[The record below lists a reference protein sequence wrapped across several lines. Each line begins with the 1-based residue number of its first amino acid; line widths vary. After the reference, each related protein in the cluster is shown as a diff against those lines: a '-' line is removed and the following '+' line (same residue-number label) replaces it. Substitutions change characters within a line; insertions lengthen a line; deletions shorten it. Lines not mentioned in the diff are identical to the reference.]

1 MARPAGFELP
11 TLCIKRRQSIQL
23 SYERN
28 DLLSVY
34 ILRKG
39 RPIGH
44 FRADL
49 SRVVRGDY
57 DDLFFWSEAS
67 LHSIDRRPAH
77 FLVTGDAE

>member
-1 MARPAGFELP
+1 MIYYPY
-11 TLCIKRRQSIQL
+11 LC
-23 SYERN
+23 
-28 DLLSVY
+28 VY

-57 DDLFFWSEAS
+57 DDLFFRREAFPLS
-67 LHSIDRRPAH
+67 LH
-77 FLVTGDAE
+77 